1 MKKNKGVRECRE
13 EGVLYFEIGLGKI
26 IEEGLFE

>member
-13 EGVLYFEIGLGKI
+13 EGVLHFEIGSGKTT
-26 IEEGLFE
+26 EEGSFE